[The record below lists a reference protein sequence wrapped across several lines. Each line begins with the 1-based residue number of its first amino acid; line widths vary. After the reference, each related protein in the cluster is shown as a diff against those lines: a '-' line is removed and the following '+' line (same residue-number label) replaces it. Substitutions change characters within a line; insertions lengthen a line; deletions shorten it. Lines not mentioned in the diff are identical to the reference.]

1 MNLKNLFILFVF
13 SFLLFSEASANFI
26 SPNSEEIVLF
36 ANDEP
41 FKCPDTPENTPRSM
55 PLLLPF
61 SAYLNDDF
69 SIDLD
74 FYHVIGEVEIT
85 VSQNGIVISSY
96 SENITSPVLKNIQLQ
111 PDASGDF
118 LLEIRGTNGGY
129 AFGEFVIH

>member
-1 MNLKNLFILFVF
+1 MNLKNLFILFIF

-74 FYHVIGEVEIT
+74 FYNAIGEVEIT
-85 VSQNGIVISSY
+85 ISQNGKIVYSS
-96 SENITSPVLKNIQLQ
+96 SENIVYPILKKIELPQSL
-111 PDASGDF
+111 SGNF
-118 LLEIRGTNGGY
+118 LLEIKNDEGSY
-129 AFGEFVIH
+129 AFGNFDL

>member
-74 FYHVIGEVEIT
+74 FYHAIGEVEIT
-85 VSQNGIVISSY
+85 IFQNGDVIYSS
-96 SENITSPVLKNIQLQ
+96 SENIESPILKNIQLPQ
-111 PDASGDF
+111 GSSGVF
-118 LLEIRGTNGGY
+118 LLEIRNGEGAY
-129 AFGEFVIH
+129 AFGNFDL

>member
-74 FYHVIGEVEIT
+74 FYHAIGEVEIT
-85 VSQNGIVISSY
+85 IFQNGDVIYSS
-96 SENITSPVLKNIQLQ
+96 SENIESPILKNIQLPQ
-111 PDASGDF
+111 GSSGAF
-118 LLEIRGTNGGY
+118 LLEIRNGEGAY
-129 AFGEFVIH
+129 AFGNFDL

>member
-13 SFLLFSEASANFI
+13 SFLLFPEASANFI

-74 FYHVIGEVEIT
+74 FYHAIGEVEIT
-85 VSQNGIVISSY
+85 IFQNGDVIYSS
-96 SENITSPVLKNIQLQ
+96 SENIESPILKNIQLPQ
-111 PDASGDF
+111 GSSGAF
-118 LLEIRGTNGGY
+118 LLEIRNGEGAY
-129 AFGEFVIH
+129 AFGNFDL